1 MGSFLLFA
9 IGLAAPCERW
19 QTRHCLPVVS
29 TRSLPSRALHMDGDL
44 LGDAF
49 KIGVGFSVGHQIS
62 TFAVSA
68 VFGAIE
74 AFAAALEPPPPPPL
88 PQRRGF

>member
-1 MGSFLLFA
+1 
-9 IGLAAPCERW
+9 
-19 QTRHCLPVVS
+19 
-29 TRSLPSRALHMDGDL
+29 MDGDL

-49 KIGVGFSVGHQIS
+49 KIGFGFSVGHQIS

-74 AFAAALEPPPPPPL
+74 AFAAALEPPPPPPP